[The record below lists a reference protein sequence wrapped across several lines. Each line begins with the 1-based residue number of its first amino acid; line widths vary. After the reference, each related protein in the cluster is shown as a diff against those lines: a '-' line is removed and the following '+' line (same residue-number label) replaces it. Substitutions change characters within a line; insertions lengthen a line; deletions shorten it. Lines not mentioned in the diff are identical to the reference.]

1 MPPPEGAYR
10 DSLNFEKAPVT
21 RDECANYA
29 YLVRSLVTSYIR
41 LHGLLPEPQP
51 RSRPSDV
58 SLKSGHD
65 ICITDNDKNGVIDLN
80 EDLETLRHFNRH
92 VRGFQRHLRR
102 VLEGSTLDFC
112 RVDVIALQALAL
124 AMK

>member
-10 DSLNFEKAPVT
+10 DSLDFEKTPVT

-29 YLVRSLVTSYIR
+29 YLVRSMVTSYIR
-41 LHGLLPEPQP
+41 LHGLLPMPHP
-51 RSRPSDV
+51 RS
-58 SLKSGHD
+58 KSGH
-65 ICITDNDKNGVIDLN
+65 DKNGVIDLSD
-80 EDLETLRHFNRH
+80 DLETLRHFNRH

-112 RVDVIALQALAL
+112 RVDVIALQALAS